1 MHQLFFFQKNIFFKP
16 KMTGVSCIFQFC
28 FFSKIIFQKLISAP
42 LPPIKRVNLLKSI
55 KPSSELKSPPH
66 KNIHLTL
73 AQHFPAL
80 SRTLSCIYK
89 NILLTA
95 AQDFMAKY
103 AHNNDL
109 EEEYIDLIPI
119 LRSPMYDKWQEYS
132 KTSFYIG
139 K

>member
-55 KPSSELKSPPH
+55 KTSSELKSPPH

-103 AHNNDL
+103 RLFCKHSSHKNTIELFSNIETCFTIFLPFVVHRA
-109 EEEYIDLIPI
+109 
-119 LRSPMYDKWQEYS
+119 S
-132 KTSFYIG
+132 
-139 K
+139 